1 MIGTV
6 ENEGKHSRRKVG
18 EKQQHNSSDSTFLL
32 CDRNWCVKHV
42 PSGVSATSRVDGP
55 KPRTHTH
62 QPKTLGA
69 NAVTQHSSRRA
80 SHLPFP
86 AASTTN
92 ASLSL
97 DARRPESATPAATA
111 ATAGD
116 TFQPELSDPVEVFP
130 LDTEL
135 RREIGA
141 AVDAEMHRDLAAALA
156 AATVAPGTALDPD
169 VAAVHERVVEEE
181 QARVAGVSVNFDD
194 ASASYVAFTDME
206 LLR

>member
-1 MIGTV
+1 MYRA
-6 ENEGKHSRRKVG
+6 E
-18 EKQQHNSSDSTFLL
+18 FL
-32 CDRNWCVKHV
+32 
-42 PSGVSATSRVDGP
+42 PPRVDGP

-62 QPKTLGA
+62 QPKTLGTKA
-69 NAVTQHSSRRA
+69 FTQHSLVSSRLVSR
-80 SHLPFP
+80 LPFP

-116 TFQPELSDPVEVFP
+116 KFHPELSNPVEVFP

-141 AVDAEMHRDLAAALA
+141 AVDAEMHRDLGAALA
-156 AATVAPGTALDPD
+156 AATVAPGTALHPD

-181 QARVAGVSVNFDD
+181 QARAAGMRVNFDD
-194 ASASYVAFTDME
+194 ASASYASFTDMD